1 MDIWQILMTPFSLLL
16 RTLCQVFNSYGVA
29 LIFFT
34 LLVKVI
40 LFPLSIK
47 GKRSMI
53 KSSILSGQVQEIQKR
68 CGNDKER
75 ANQEIQK
82 LYAESG
88 TSLFGG
94 CGWSFLPLL
103 ILMPLYA
110 IIRRPFKYMMMLK
123 EDATIAVAR
132 VLGWADF
139 TPVGTNELLLAPR
152 LTAANLETAAAAAGA
167 TTTGLFGMFVINFN
181 FLGIDLSKVPS
192 LMFWKSDLFT
202 SGDIW
207 GAVGLFLLPI
217 ISAALSLVSYQVSMR
232 TNQMTQNQPEN
243 KQQNN
248 WMMILMGPVMSLWI
262 GFALPAGMCIYW
274 IANSV
279 FMMIQEVIAGRM
291 LKKDYEAAQKEM
303 EEQKRRSK
311 EAEKERRRKSAEKK
325 AAALAAGSK
334 KQPKK
339 EKPNIDVSASQE
351 GLRKFARGRAYDP
364 ARYPVTQYHDPN
376 GPARPK
382 EEDQP
387 LTEEEKKL
395 LAESSPEL
403 AAAVEKAEE
412 AAAAEEAVAG
422 AEALVTAD
430 DPGIQAAEEAED
442 APEEAA
448 APGDEEH

>member
-16 RTLCQVFNSYGVA
+16 RTFCQVFNSYGVA
-29 LIFFT
+29 LILFT
-34 LLVKVI
+34 LIVKVI

-88 TSLFGG
+88 TSMFGG
-94 CGWSFLPLL
+94 CGWSFLPIL
-103 ILMPLYA
+103 ILWPLYA
-110 IIRRPFKYMMMLK
+110 IIRRPFKYLMMLS
-123 EDATIAVAR
+123 EAATTAVAAA
-132 VLGWADF
+132 LGWADF
-139 TPVGTNELLLAPR
+139 TPVGTNELLLAPMVNSGT
-152 LTAANLETAAAAAGA
+152 LEAAKSAVTAAGGNPE
-167 TTTGLFGMFVINFN
+167 GLFGLFPINFN
-181 FLGIDLSKVPS
+181 FFGIDLSKVPS

-207 GAVGLFLLPI
+207 GAVGLFLLPV
-217 ISAALSLVSYQVSMR
+217 ISAGLSVVSMLVSQK
-232 TNQMTQNQPEN
+232 TNQMSQNQPEN

-262 GFALPAGMCIYW
+262 GFTLPAGMCIYW
-274 IANSV
+274 IANSA
-279 FMMIQEVIAGRM
+279 FMMIQEIIAGRM
-291 LKKDYEAAQKEM
+291 LKKDYEAAQREM

-339 EKPNIDVSASQE
+339 EKSNIDVSASQE

-364 ARYPVTQYHDPN
+364 ARYPITQYHDPN

-395 LAESSPEL
+395 LAESRPEL
-403 AAAVEKAEE
+403 AAAVERAEQQAAGTAAAEE
-412 AAAAEEAVAG
+412 AAADKVEDGYEEAY
-422 AEALVTAD
+422 
-430 DPGIQAAEEAED
+430 
-442 APEEAA
+442 APE
-448 APGDEEH
+448 DEEHQK

>member
-16 RTLCQVFNSYGVA
+16 RFLCLVFNSYGIA
-29 LIFFT
+29 LILFT
-34 LLVKVI
+34 LIVKVI

-68 CGNDKER
+68 CGNDKEK

-88 TSLFGG
+88 TSMFGG

-123 EDATIAVAR
+123 EDATIAVAKA
-132 VLGWADF
+132 LGWADF
-139 TPVGTNELLLAPR
+139 TPAGTNELLLAPR
-152 LTAANLETAAAAAGA
+152 LNAGNLETAAAAAGA
-167 TTTGLFGMFVINFN
+167 STAGVFGMFVINFN
-181 FLGIDLSKVPS
+181 FLGIDLSRVPS

-202 SGDIW
+202 GGDIW
-207 GAVGLFLLPI
+207 GAVGLFLLPL
-217 ISAALSLVSYQVSMR
+217 ISAGLSLLSYQVSMR
-232 TNQMTQNQPEN
+232 TNQMSQNQPEN

-262 GFALPAGMCIYW
+262 GYSLPAGMCIYW
-274 IANSV
+274 IANSALGMV
-279 FMMIQEVIAGRM
+279 QEIIAGRM

-339 EKPNIDVSASQE
+339 EKAAADVDGASQE
-351 GLRKFARGRAYDP
+351 GLRRFARGRAYDP
-364 ARYPVTQYHDPN
+364 ARYPVTPYHDPN
-376 GPARPK
+376 GPVMPK
-382 EEDQP
+382 EEDQT
-387 LTEEEKKL
+387 LTDEEKAL
-395 LAESSPEL
+395 LAESRPEL
-403 AAAVEKAEE
+403 AAAVEQAEQQAAEAAETVQEQAEDTAAEAEE
-412 AAAAEEAVAG
+412 AS
-422 AEALVTAD
+422 
-430 DPGIQAAEEAED
+430 
-442 APEEAA
+442 APE
-448 APGDEEH
+448 DEEH